1 MPVTMLPTSR
11 MAVNLAIAMTGAC
24 SAEPL
29 RATQVRGLL
38 ISLKEAVVV
47 VGILLG
53 YLGGALWIEDVG
65 GWRLMFG
72 SALFPA
78 VILCAGMFW
87 LMESPRWL
95 LLSGAPKAEVSAEL
109 LLMMAVSVKAPIDQM
124 CVFVIPAPQYCAWL
138 RTSCPGTQSRHAVD
152 R

>member
-1 MPVTMLPTSR
+1 
-11 MAVNLAIAMTGAC
+11 MTAAW
-24 SAEPL
+24 SFEPPH
-29 RATQVRGLL
+29 APQVRGLL

-72 SALFPA
+72 SAVFPA
-78 VILCAGMFW
+78 LVLGAGMAW

-95 LLSGAPKAEVSAEL
+95 LLSGAPKDEVSASILVVQKNIPRRAPAL
-109 LLMMAVSVKAPIDQM
+109 L
-124 CVFVIPAPQYCAWL
+124 IP
-138 RTSCPGTQSRHAVD
+138 
-152 R
+152 

>member
-1 MPVTMLPTSR
+1 M
-11 MAVNLAIAMTGAC
+11 
-24 SAEPL
+24 
-29 RATQVRGLL
+29 QVRGLL

-78 VILCAGMFW
+78 LIVGAGMFW

-95 LLSGAPKAEVSAEL
+95 LLSGAPKAEVRTCVDVLESIHPAVL
-109 LLMMAVSVKAPIDQM
+109 LP
-124 CVFVIPAPQYCAWL
+124 CASFKVGL
-138 RTSCPGTQSRHAVD
+138 SRHTLRCASV
-152 R
+152 

>member
-1 MPVTMLPTSR
+1 MCVTVLPSSQS
-11 MAVNLAIAMTGAC
+11 AVDLATGATGAC
-24 SAEPL
+24 SAEPA

-47 VGILLG
+47 IGILLG

-78 VILCAGMFW
+78 LVLGAGMFW

-95 LLSGAPKAEVSAEL
+95 LLSGAPKDEVSADRL
-109 LLMMAVSVKAPIDQM
+109 LV
-124 CVFVIPAPQYCAWL
+124 
-138 RTSCPGTQSRHAVD
+138 TSCVREACGSHIVGGRSPCTTACALLRINCPG
-152 R
+152 

>member
-1 MPVTMLPTSR
+1 MWPPSASSASPAAALTV
-11 MAVNLAIAMTGAC
+11 AC
-24 SAEPL
+24 RAEPA

-47 VGILLG
+47 IGILLG

-78 VILCAGMFW
+78 VILGAGMFW

-95 LLSGAPKAEVSAEL
+95 LLSGAPKAEVRKMTVL
-109 LLMMAVSVKAPIDQM
+109 GKAGI
-124 CVFVIPAPQYCAWL
+124 FYLFPQY
-138 RTSCPGTQSRHAVD
+138 
-152 R
+152 